1 MMNRSAVHLSF
12 LHPPRG
18 YHLERDIMRRFPAF
32 GSVLLCLLLTVL
44 WTGCSSN
51 PNVKKQKYLASGQ
64 HYFDQQ
70 RYREAVIQFS
80 NAVQVDP
87 NFAQA
92 HYQLGETLLR
102 LQDLNHAF
110 GELSRALELQQGSPE
125 THEAPLADSD
135 IYQAHADLANL
146 LISTRQPDGLK
157 QAKAHLDLLR
167 EKQPNSV
174 ETYAAWSNY
183 YLAQNNLPAAT
194 QEMQKAI
201 DADRTRSD
209 SYLNMALLET
219 RSNLPD
225 QAETNFKKAAE
236 VAPKSMN
243 AQLAL
248 GGFYQSRNRFPEA
261 EQQFRKAI
269 STDLKDPAPR
279 AALVR
284 LMMVEGRRAEAE
296 TLLKDTKAALPDNS
310 DGYRMLGDFYF
321 ASGDLD
327 KATAEYGS
335 LFNDHP
341 RDPQVKKN
349 YIQLLILKNRL
360 DEATKLND
368 PILKA
373 SPHDV
378 DALVYRGQIQLRQ
391 NNAGAAVD
399 SLQEA
404 LRNDPNNAVAHY
416 QLGIAFDQQHADDRA
431 EAEWHEAVRLKPDL
445 TDAQQALA
453 QVQLR
458 RGDTE
463 GLLQSAQQLISAQPP
478 VADGFLLRAVVEISR
493 QKFTDAEADLRKA
506 MELAPSSPAPYVQ
519 MGAMRLAQKQFG
531 EAQKFYRQA
540 LEKDPA
546 SAEGLRGLMA
556 AYIQDKQVDKALAAA
571 NEQIAKSPQNS
582 SFYDLLGTVL
592 FEAKKDTKGAETA
605 LRKAVELDKNNSNAL
620 VKLGKVQIA
629 EGAADQALA
638 TYQQSIKDNPREV
651 TFYILAGE
659 IYESK
664 AQWDQAKS
672 MYQQAL
678 NIQSDNPTASNNL
691 AYLILQQGG
700 NVDLALAMAQT
711 ARRGIPDSPNFADTL
726 GWAYYQKGVYKSAI
740 SLFQESMRL
749 NEKQGGAD
757 DADVHYHLGMAYQK
771 SNQPAL
777 ARQQL
782 ERALKIKPTYS
793 DARKAL
799 SDLHG

>member
-1 MMNRSAVHLSF
+1 
-12 LHPPRG
+12 
-18 YHLERDIMRRFPAF
+18 MRRFPAL
-32 GSVLLCLLLTVL
+32 GSVLLCFLLTVL
-44 WTGCSSN
+44 WTGCSRD
-51 PNVKKQKYLASGQ
+51 PNVKKQKYLESGQ
-64 HYFDQQ
+64 RYFDQQ
-70 RYREAVIQFS
+70 RYREAAIQFG
-80 NAVQVDP
+80 NALQVDP
-87 NFAQA
+87 QFARA
-92 HYQLGETLLR
+92 HYQLGETLLK
-102 LQDLNHAF
+102 LQDLNHAY
-110 GELSRALELQQGSPE
+110 GELSRAVELDPN
-125 THEAPLADSD
+125 
-135 IYQAHADLANL
+135 IYAAHAELANL
-146 LISTRQPDGLK
+146 LVSSRQPEALK
-157 QAKAHLDLLR
+157 QAKVHLDLLR
-167 EKQPNSV
+167 EKQPNSAD
-174 ETYAAWSNY
+174 TYSAWSNY
-183 YLAQNNLPAAT
+183 YFAQDNLAAAM

-201 DADRTRSD
+201 DADPSRSD
-209 SYLNMALLET
+209 SYLGMALLET
-219 RSNLPD
+219 RANLPD
-225 QAETNFKKAAE
+225 QAEANFKKAAE
-236 VAPKSMN
+236 IAPKSMN

-269 STDLKDPAPR
+269 STDLKDPSPR

-284 LMMVEGRRAEAE
+284 LMMAEGKRAEAE
-296 TLLKDTKAALPDNS
+296 TLLKETKTALPNNS
-310 DGYRMLGDFYF
+310 EGYRMLGDFYF
-321 ASGDLD
+321 ATGDLD

-373 SPHDV
+373 SPRDV
-378 DALVYRGQIQLRQ
+378 DSLVYRGQIQLRQ
-391 NNAGAAVD
+391 GNAGGAVE
-399 SLQEA
+399 SLQDA

-416 QLGIAFDQQHADDRA
+416 QLGIAFDQQHDDKRA
-431 EAEWHEAVRLKPDL
+431 ESEWHEAVRLKPDMP
-445 TDAQQALA
+445 DAQEALA
-453 QVQLR
+453 RVQLR

-463 GLLQSAQQLISAQPP
+463 GLLQTAQQLISAKPP
-478 VADGFLLRAVVEISR
+478 AADGFLLRAVVEVSR
-493 QKFTDAEADLRKA
+493 QKFTDAESDLRKA
-506 MELAPSSPAPYVQ
+506 MELAPASPAPYIQ
-519 MGAMRLAQKQFG
+519 MGAMRLSQKQFG
-531 EAQKFYRQA
+531 EAEKFYQQA
-540 LEKDPA
+540 LEKDPS

-556 AYIQDKQVDKALAAA
+556 AYIQDKQVEKALAAA
-571 NEQIAKSPQNS
+571 NEQIAKSPNNS

-592 FEAKKDTKGAETA
+592 FESRKDTKGAEAA

-664 AQWDQAKS
+664 SQWDQAKA

-740 SLFQESMRL
+740 SLFQESLRL
-749 NEKQGGAD
+749 SEKQGGAD
-757 DADVHYHLGMAYQK
+757 DADVHYHLGLAYQK
-771 SNQPAL
+771 TNQPTL

-782 ERALKIKPTYS
+782 ERALKIKPNS
-793 DARKAL
+793 PDAASARKAL
-799 SDLHG
+799 AELRG

>member
-1 MMNRSAVHLSF
+1 
-12 LHPPRG
+12 
-18 YHLERDIMRRFPAF
+18 MRRFPAL
-32 GSVLLCLLLTVL
+32 GSILLCSLLIVS
-44 WTGCSSN
+44 WTGCSRD
-51 PNVKKQKYLASGQ
+51 PNVKKQKYMESGQ

-70 RYREAVIQFS
+70 RYSEAAIQFS

-87 NFAQA
+87 QFAQA
-92 HYQLGETLLR
+92 HYQLGETLLK
-102 LQDLNHAF
+102 LQDLSHAF
-110 GELSRALELQQGSPE
+110 GELNRAVEL
-125 THEAPLADSD
+125 DNN
-135 IYQAHADLANL
+135 IYPAHTELANL
-146 LISTRQPDGLK
+146 LIASRQPDALE
-157 QAKAHLDLLR
+157 QAKIHLDLLR

-183 YLAQNNLPAAT
+183 YFAVGRLAAAM

-201 DADRTRSD
+201 DADPARSD
-209 SYLNMALLET
+209 SYLSMALLQT
-219 RSNLPD
+219 RANLPD
-225 QAETNFKKAAE
+225 QAESNFKKAAE
-236 VAPKSMN
+236 VAPKAMR

-284 LMMVEGRRAEAE
+284 LMMVEGKRAEAE
-296 TLLKDTKAALPDNS
+296 TLLKETKAALPNDS
-310 DGYRMLGDFYF
+310 EGYRMLGDFYF
-321 ASGDLD
+321 ATGDLD

-341 RDPQVKKN
+341 RDIQVKKN
-349 YIQLLILKNRL
+349 YIQLLILKNRPE
-360 DEATKLND
+360 EATKLND

-373 SPHDV
+373 SPRDV
-378 DALVYRGQIQLRQ
+378 DSLVYRGQIQLRQ
-391 NNAGAAVD
+391 GNAGGAVD
-399 SLQEA
+399 SLQDA

-431 EAEWHEAVRLKPDL
+431 EAEWHEAVRLKPDMS
-445 TDAQQALA
+445 DAQEAIA
-453 QVQLR
+453 RVQLR
-458 RGDTE
+458 RGDIE
-463 GLLQSAQQLISAQPP
+463 GLLQTAQQLINAQPP
-478 VADGFLLRAVVEISR
+478 VADGFLLRAVVEVSR
-493 QKFTDAEADLRKA
+493 QRFTDAETDLRKA
-506 MELAPSSPAPYVQ
+506 MELAPASPAPYVQ

-531 EAQKFYRQA
+531 EAEKFYQQA
-540 LEKDPA
+540 LEKDPS

-571 NEQIAKSPQNS
+571 NEQIAKSPNNS

-592 FEAKKDTKGAETA
+592 FESRKDTKGAETA
-605 LRKAVELDKNNSNAL
+605 LRKAVELDKTNSNAL

-664 AQWDQAKS
+664 SQWDQAKS

-678 NIQSDNPTASNNL
+678 NVQSDNPTASNNL

-726 GWAYYQKGVYKSAI
+726 GWAYYRKGVYQSAI
-740 SLFQESMRL
+740 NFFKESLRL

-757 DADVHYHLGMAYQK
+757 DADVHYHLGLAYQK
-771 SNQPAL
+771 ANQPAL
-777 ARQQL
+777 ARQQF
-782 ERALKIKPTYS
+782 ERSLKIKPDS
-793 DARKAL
+793 PDAASARKAL
-799 SDLHG
+799 AELRG

>member
-1 MMNRSAVHLSF
+1 
-12 LHPPRG
+12 
-18 YHLERDIMRRFPAF
+18 MRRFPAL
-32 GSVLLCLLLTVL
+32 GSVLLCFLLTVL
-44 WTGCSSN
+44 WTGCSRD
-51 PNVKKQKYLASGQ
+51 PNVKKQKYLDSGQ
-64 HYFDQQ
+64 HYFEQQ
-70 RYREAVIQFS
+70 RYREAAIQFG

-87 NFAQA
+87 QFAQA
-92 HYQLGETLLR
+92 HYRLGETLLR
-102 LQDLNHAF
+102 LQDLNHAY
-110 GELSRALELQQGSPE
+110 GELSRAVELDNS
-125 THEAPLADSD
+125 
-135 IYQAHADLANL
+135 IYAAHAELANL
-146 LISTRQPDGLK
+146 LVSSRQPEGLK
-157 QAKAHLDLLR
+157 QAKIHLDLLR
-167 EKQPNSV
+167 EKQPNTP
-174 ETYAAWSNY
+174 ETHAAWSNY
-183 YLAQNNLPAAT
+183 YFAQDNLAEAM

-201 DADRTRSD
+201 DADPTRPD
-209 SYLNMALLET
+209 SYLGMAMLQM
-219 RSNLPD
+219 RANLPD
-225 QAETNFKKAAE
+225 QAGNNFKQAAQ

-248 GGFYQSRNRFPEA
+248 GGFYQSRNQIPEA

-269 STDLKDPAPR
+269 STDPKDPAPR

-284 LMMVEGRRAEAE
+284 LMIAEGKRGDAE
-296 TLLKDTKAALPDNS
+296 TLLKETKAALPNNS
-310 DGYRMLGDFYF
+310 EGYRMLGDFYF
-321 ASGDLD
+321 ATGDLD

-373 SPHDV
+373 SPRDV

-391 NNAGAAVD
+391 GNAGGAVE
-399 SLQEA
+399 SLQDA

-416 QLGIAFDQQHADDRA
+416 QLGIAFDQQHDDDRA
-431 EAEWHEAVRLKPDL
+431 EAEWHEAVRLKPDMP
-445 TDAQQALA
+445 DAQEALA
-453 QVQLR
+453 RVQLR

-463 GLLQSAQQLISAQPP
+463 GLLQTAQQLINAQPP
-478 VADGFLLRAVVEISR
+478 AADGFLLRAVVEINR
-493 QKFTDAEADLRKA
+493 QKFSDAETDLRQA
-506 MELAPSSPAPYVQ
+506 MQLAPASPAPYIQ

-531 EAQKFYRQA
+531 EAEKFYQQA
-540 LEKDPA
+540 LEKDPS

-571 NEQIAKSPQNS
+571 NDQIAKSPNNS

-592 FEAKKDTKGAETA
+592 FESKKDTKGAEAA
-605 LRKAVELDKNNSNAL
+605 LRKAVELDKSNSNAL

-659 IYESK
+659 LYEAK
-664 AQWDQAKS
+664 NQWDQART

-678 NIQSDNPTASNNL
+678 NVQSDNPTASNNL

-740 SLFQESMRL
+740 SLFQESLRL
-749 NEKQGGAD
+749 NEKQGAPD
-757 DADVHYHLGMAYQK
+757 DADVHYHLGLAYQK
-771 SNQPAL
+771 TNQPAL

-782 ERALKIKPTYS
+782 ERALKLKPNS
-793 DARKAL
+793 PDAASARKAL
-799 SDLHG
+799 AELHG

>member
-1 MMNRSAVHLSF
+1 
-12 LHPPRG
+12 
-18 YHLERDIMRRFPAF
+18 MRRFPAL
-32 GSVLLCLLLTVL
+32 GSVLLCFLLTLL
-44 WTGCSSN
+44 WTGCSRD
-51 PNVKKQKYLASGQ
+51 PNVKKQKYLESGQ
-64 HYFDQQ
+64 RYFDQQ
-70 RYREAVIQFS
+70 RYREAAIQFS

-87 NFAQA
+87 QFAQA
-92 HYQLGETLLR
+92 HYQLGETLLK
-102 LQDLNHAF
+102 LQDWNHAF
-110 GELSRALELQQGSPE
+110 SELSRAVELDNS
-125 THEAPLADSD
+125 
-135 IYQAHADLANL
+135 IYPAHAELANL
-146 LISTRQPDGLK
+146 LIASRQPDGLK
-157 QAKAHLDLLR
+157 QAKIHLDLLR
-167 EKQPNSV
+167 EKQPSSP

-183 YLAQNNLPAAT
+183 YFAQNNLAAAM
-194 QEMQKAI
+194 QETQKAI
-201 DADRTRSD
+201 DADPARPD
-209 SYLNMALLET
+209 SYLSMALLQT
-219 RSNLPD
+219 RANLPD

-248 GGFYQSRNRFPEA
+248 GSFYQSRNRFPEA

-269 STDLKDPAPR
+269 STDPKDPAPR

-284 LMMVEGRRAEAE
+284 LMMAEGKRAEAE
-296 TLLKDTKAALPDNS
+296 TLLKETKAALPDNS
-310 DGYRMLGDFYF
+310 EGYRMLGDFYF
-321 ASGDLD
+321 ATGDLD

-335 LFNDHP
+335 LFNEHP

-360 DEATKLND
+360 DEAAKLND

-373 SPHDV
+373 SPRDV

-391 NNAGAAVD
+391 NNAGGAVD

-458 RGDTE
+458 RGDIE
-463 GLLQSAQQLISAQPP
+463 GLLQTAQQLISAQPP

-493 QKFTDAEADLRKA
+493 QKFTDAESDLRKA
-506 MELAPSSPAPYVQ
+506 MELAPASPAPYIQ

-531 EAQKFYRQA
+531 EAEKSYQQA
-540 LEKDPA
+540 LEKDPS

-571 NEQIAKSPQNS
+571 NQQIAKSPNTS

-592 FEAKKDTKGAETA
+592 FESKKDTKGAEAA

-659 IYESK
+659 LYEAKS
-664 AQWDQAKS
+664 QWDQAKS

-700 NVDLALAMAQT
+700 NVDVALAMAQT

-740 SLFQESMRL
+740 SLFQESIRL

-757 DADVHYHLGMAYQK
+757 DADVHYHLGLAYQK
-771 SNQPAL
+771 ANQPAL

-782 ERALKIKPTYS
+782 ERALKIKPNS
-793 DARKAL
+793 PDAASARKAL
-799 SDLHG
+799 AELRG

>member
-1 MMNRSAVHLSF
+1 
-12 LHPPRG
+12 
-18 YHLERDIMRRFPAF
+18 MRRFPAL
-32 GSVLLCLLLTVL
+32 GSVLLCFLLTLL
-44 WTGCSSN
+44 WTGCSRD
-51 PNVKKQKYLASGQ
+51 PNVKKQKYLESGQ

-92 HYQLGETLLR
+92 HYQLGETLLK
-102 LQDLNHAF
+102 LQDGDHAYA
-110 GELSRALELQQGSPE
+110 ELSRALEQQPASADA
-125 THEAPLADSD
+125 HESPLADSD
-135 IYQAHADLANL
+135 AYQAHADLANL
-146 LISTRQPDGLK
+146 LISTRRPDLLK
-157 QAKAHLDLLR
+157 EAKIHLDILH
-167 EKQPNSV
+167 EKQPDSSATH
-174 ETYAAWSNY
+174 EAWANF
-183 YLAQNNLPAAT
+183 YLAQGNPDAAIR
-194 QEMQKAI
+194 EMQKAI
-201 DADRTRSD
+201 DADPKRSE
-209 SYLNMALLET
+209 SYLSMALLQT
-219 RSNLPD
+219 RANQPD
-225 QAETNFKKAAE
+225 QAEANFKKAAE
-236 VAPKSMN
+236 FAPKSMN

-284 LMMVEGRRAEAE
+284 LMMVDGKRAEAE
-296 TLLKDTKAALPDNS
+296 TLLKETKAALPNDS
-310 DGYRMLGDFYF
+310 EGYRMLGDFYF
-321 ASGDLD
+321 ATGDLD

-341 RDPQVKKN
+341 RDVQVKKN

-373 SPHDV
+373 SPRDV
-378 DALVYRGQIQLRQ
+378 DSLVYRGQIQLRQ
-391 NNAGAAVD
+391 GNAGGAVE
-399 SLQEA
+399 SLQDA
-404 LRNDPNNAVAHY
+404 VRNDPNNAVAHY
-416 QLGIAFDQQHADDRA
+416 QLGIGFDQQHADDRA
-431 EAEWHEAVRLKPDL
+431 EGEWKEAVRLKPDL

-453 QVQLR
+453 QVQMR

-463 GLLQSAQQLISAQPP
+463 GLLQTAQQLISAQPP

-493 QKFTDAEADLRKA
+493 QKFADAESDLRKA
-506 MELAPSSPAPYVQ
+506 MELAPASPAPYVQ

-531 EAQKFYRQA
+531 DAEKFYQQA
-540 LEKDPA
+540 LEKNP
-546 SAEGLRGLMA
+546 SYAEGLRGLMA

-571 NEQIAKSPQNS
+571 NQQIAKSPNNS

-592 FEAKKDTKGAETA
+592 FESKKDTKGAEAA
-605 LRKAVELDKNNSNAL
+605 LRKAVELDKTNSNAL

-629 EGAADQALA
+629 EGASDQALA
-638 TYQQSIKDNPREV
+638 TYLQSIKDNPREV

-659 IYESK
+659 LYESK
-664 AQWDQAKS
+664 SQWDQAKS

-740 SLFQESMRL
+740 SLFQESIRL

-757 DADVHYHLGMAYQK
+757 DADVHYHLGLAYQK
-771 SNQPAL
+771 TNQPAL
-777 ARQQL
+777 ARQQF
-782 ERALKIKPTYS
+782 ERSLKIKPDS
-793 DARKAL
+793 PDAASARKAL
-799 SDLHG
+799 AELRG

>member
-1 MMNRSAVHLSF
+1 
-12 LHPPRG
+12 
-18 YHLERDIMRRFPAF
+18 MRRFPAL
-32 GSVLLCLLLTVL
+32 GSVLLCFLLTL
-44 WTGCSSN
+44 MWTGCSRD
-51 PNVKKQKYLASGQ
+51 PNVKKQKYLESGQ

-70 RYREAVIQFS
+70 RYREAAIQFG

-87 NFAQA
+87 QFAQA
-92 HYQLGETLLR
+92 HYRLGETLLK
-102 LQDLNHAF
+102 LQDLNHAY
-110 GELSRALELQQGSPE
+110 GELSRAVELDPN
-125 THEAPLADSD
+125 
-135 IYQAHADLANL
+135 IYAAQADLANL
-146 LISTRQPDGLK
+146 LVSSRQPEALK
-157 QAKAHLDLLR
+157 QAKIHLDLLR
-167 EKQPNSV
+167 EKQPDSA

-183 YLAQNNLPAAT
+183 YFAEDKLAAAM

-201 DADRTRSD
+201 DADPARSD
-209 SYLNMALLET
+209 SYLSMALLQT
-219 RSNLPD
+219 RADLPE

-236 VAPKSMN
+236 VAPKAMN

-248 GGFYQSRNRFPEA
+248 GAFYQSRNRLPEA

-269 STDLKDPAPR
+269 STDPKDPAPR

-284 LMMVEGRRAEAE
+284 LMIAEGKRTEAE
-296 TLLKDTKAALPDNS
+296 TLLKETKSALPNNS
-310 DGYRMLGDFYF
+310 EGYRMLGDFYF
-321 ASGDLD
+321 ATGDLD

-341 RDPQVKKN
+341 RDMQVKKN

-368 PILKA
+368 PILKT
-373 SPHDV
+373 SPRDI
-378 DALVYRGQIQLRQ
+378 DALVYRGQILLRQ
-391 NNAGAAVD
+391 GNASGAVGP
-399 SLQEA
+399 LQEA

-416 QLGIAFDQQHADDRA
+416 QLGIAFDQQHDDDRA
-431 EAEWHEAVRLKPDL
+431 EAEWHEAVRLKPDM
-445 TDAQQALA
+445 TESQQALA

-463 GLLQSAQQLISAQPP
+463 GLLQTAQQLINAQPP
-478 VADGFLLRAVVEISR
+478 AADGFLLRSVVEISR
-493 QKFTDAEADLRKA
+493 QRFTDAESDLRKA
-506 MELAPSSPAPYVQ
+506 MELAPASPAPYVQ

-531 EAQKFYRQA
+531 EAEKLYEQA
-540 LEKDPA
+540 LEKDPS
-546 SAEGLRGLMA
+546 SAEALRGLMA
-556 AYIQDKQVDKALAAA
+556 AYIQDKQLDKALAAA
-571 NEQIAKSPQNS
+571 NDQIAKSPNNS

-592 FEAKKDTKGAETA
+592 FESKKDTKGAETA
-605 LRKAVELDKNNSNAL
+605 LRKAVDLDKNNSNAL

-659 IYESK
+659 LYEARS
-664 AQWDQAKS
+664 QWDDAKG

-740 SLFQESMRL
+740 SLFQESLRL
-749 NEKQGGAD
+749 SEKQGGAD
-757 DADVHYHLGMAYQK
+757 DADVHYHLGLAYQK
-771 SNQPAL
+771 ANQPAL

-782 ERALKIKPTYS
+782 ERALKIKPNS
-793 DARKAL
+793 PDAASARKAL
-799 SDLHG
+799 AELRG

>member
-1 MMNRSAVHLSF
+1 
-12 LHPPRG
+12 
-18 YHLERDIMRRFPAF
+18 MRRFPAL
-32 GSVLLCLLLTVL
+32 GSVLLCFLLTVL
-44 WTGCSSN
+44 WTGCSRD
-51 PNVKKQKYLASGQ
+51 PNVKKQKYLESGQ
-64 HYFDQQ
+64 RYFDQQ
-70 RYREAVIQFS
+70 RYREAAIQFG
-80 NAVQVDP
+80 NALQVDP
-87 NFAQA
+87 QFARA
-92 HYQLGETLLR
+92 HYQLGETLLK
-102 LQDLNHAF
+102 LQDLNHAY
-110 GELSRALELQQGSPE
+110 GELSRAVELDPN
-125 THEAPLADSD
+125 
-135 IYQAHADLANL
+135 IYAAHAELANL
-146 LISTRQPDGLK
+146 LVSSRQPEALK
-157 QAKAHLDLLR
+157 QAKVHLDLLR
-167 EKQPNSV
+167 EKQPNSAD
-174 ETYAAWSNY
+174 TYSAWSNY
-183 YLAQNNLPAAT
+183 YFAQDNLAAAM

-201 DADRTRSD
+201 DADPSRSD
-209 SYLNMALLET
+209 SYLGMALLET
-219 RSNLPD
+219 RANLPD
-225 QAETNFKKAAE
+225 QAEANFKKAAE
-236 VAPKSMN
+236 IAPKSMN

-269 STDLKDPAPR
+269 STDLKDPSPR

-284 LMMVEGRRAEAE
+284 LMMAEGKRAEAE
-296 TLLKDTKAALPDNS
+296 TLLKETKTALPNNS
-310 DGYRMLGDFYF
+310 EGYRMLGDFYF
-321 ASGDLD
+321 ATGDLD

-373 SPHDV
+373 SPRDV
-378 DALVYRGQIQLRQ
+378 DSLVYRGQIQLRQ
-391 NNAGAAVD
+391 GNAGGAVE
-399 SLQEA
+399 SLQDA

-416 QLGIAFDQQHADDRA
+416 QLGIAFDQQHDDKRA
-431 EAEWHEAVRLKPDL
+431 ESEWHEAVRLKPDMP
-445 TDAQQALA
+445 DAQEALA
-453 QVQLR
+453 RVQLR

-463 GLLQSAQQLISAQPP
+463 GLLQTAQQLISAKPP
-478 VADGFLLRAVVEISR
+478 AADGFLLRAVVEVSR
-493 QKFTDAEADLRKA
+493 QKFTDAESDLRKA
-506 MELAPSSPAPYVQ
+506 MELAPASPAPYIQ
-519 MGAMRLAQKQFG
+519 MGAMRLSQKQFG
-531 EAQKFYRQA
+531 EAEKFYQQA
-540 LEKDPA
+540 LEKDPS

-556 AYIQDKQVDKALAAA
+556 AYIQDKQVEKALAAA
-571 NEQIAKSPQNS
+571 NEQIAKSPNNS

-592 FEAKKDTKGAETA
+592 FESRKDTKGAEAA

-664 AQWDQAKS
+664 SQWDQAKA

-726 GWAYYQKGVYKSAI
+726 GWSYYQKGVYKSAI
-740 SLFQESMRL
+740 SLFQESLRL
-749 NEKQGGAD
+749 SEKQGGAD
-757 DADVHYHLGMAYQK
+757 DADVHYHLGLAYQK
-771 SNQPAL
+771 TNQPTL

-782 ERALKIKPTYS
+782 ERALKIKPNS
-793 DARKAL
+793 PDAASARKAL
-799 SDLHG
+799 AELRG